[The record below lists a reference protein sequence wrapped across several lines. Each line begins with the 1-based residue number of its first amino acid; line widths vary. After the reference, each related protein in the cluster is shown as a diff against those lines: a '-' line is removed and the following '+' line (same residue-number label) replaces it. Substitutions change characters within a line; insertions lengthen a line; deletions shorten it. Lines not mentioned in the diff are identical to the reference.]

1 MFPIENL
8 ASLLNEID
16 FNLFYDFKRT
26 ERINN
31 CYWIIIVIFWYIN
44 EDLKYL
50 CFWLWLID
58 NTI

>member
-31 CYWIIIVIFWYIN
+31 YY
-44 EDLKYL
+44 
-50 CFWLWLID
+50 
-58 NTI
+58 